1 MNKTATAALFT
12 AAAFVML
19 SGFHGGCGSA
29 SPEQR
34 AKRITRMV
42 HDHTDDFLDDVD
54 ATDAQRAKVHGLA
67 DGVINQAMPL
77 IPEQQ
82 RAKEE
87 LIAQWKSKS
96 PDASRV
102 HAIIDERI
110 TAATK
115 VVHAAADALL
125 ELHRTLTPE
134 QRKEIDDRLPEPSK
148 D

>member
-42 HDHTDDFLDDVD
+42 HDHTEDFLDDVD
-54 ATDAQRAKVHGLA
+54 ASEDQRTKVHGLA
-67 DGVINQAMPL
+67 DRVVEQALPL

-82 RAKEE
+82 RAKQE

-96 PDASRV
+96 PDGARV

-110 TAATK
+110 AAATR
-115 VVHAAADALL
+115 VVHTAADALL

-134 QRKEIDDRLPEPSK
+134 QRREIDEKLPSE
-148 D
+148 